1 MKRLIVCCDGTWNT
15 PQDNSVTNV
24 VHIARAVRPQAAD
37 GTPQVV
43 FYDWGVGTDDKS
55 DALSG
60 GSLGRGLDKNI
71 TDCYRFLVHN
81 YVPGDEI
88 YFFGFSRGAYTARS
102 CVGLIRNAWLLR
114 KQHAELIPKA
124 YHIYRTR
131 WHADAQN
138 ARQFREPHCQQTG
151 IRFLGVWD
159 TVGALGIPL
168 SLFKKLNKK
177 RYAFHDTVI
186 SRSVENAYHA
196 LAIDEQRKPF
206 TPTIWKTTADRE
218 RTEQCWF
225 SGVHSDVGG
234 GYREAGLSHIAL
246 RWLAEKA
253 SATGLE
259 FDTHYLDSVYASNN
273 EEQLHNS
280 FTGAMKLL
288 GRNKRS
294 IGTTNGDETLHS
306 SAEQRHL
313 NQAKYRPKNLLEYL
327 ARDEQMRLPL

>member
-15 PQDNSVTNV
+15 PQDSSVTNV
-24 VHIARAVRPQAAD
+24 VHIARAVLPQAAD
-37 GTPQVV
+37 GTEQVV

-60 GSLGRGLDKNI
+60 GSIGKGLDKNI
-71 TDCYRFLVHN
+71 TDSYRFLVHN

-102 CVGLIRNAWLLR
+102 CIGLIRNAWLLR
-114 KQHAELIPKA
+114 KIHAELIPQA
-124 YHIYRTR
+124 YHIYRTK

-138 ARQFREPHCQQTG
+138 AQHFREPHCQQVN

-159 TVGALGIPL
+159 TVGALGLPL
-168 SLFKKLNKK
+168 SLFKPLNKK
-177 RYAFHDTVI
+177 RYTFHDTAI

-206 TPTIWKTTADRE
+206 APTIWKTAADRE

-225 SGVHSDVGG
+225 TGAHSDIGG
-234 GYREAGLSHIAL
+234 GYKAAGLSHIAL
-246 RWLAEKA
+246 QWLAEKA
-253 SATGLE
+253 FATGLE
-259 FDTHYLDSVYASNN
+259 LDTNYLDSIYAAND
-273 EEQLHNS
+273 EQKLHNS
-280 FTGAMKLL
+280 YTGAARLW
-288 GRNKRS
+288 GRNHRS
-294 IGTTNGDETLHS
+294 IAATNGDETLHA
-306 SAEQRHL
+306 SAEQRYLTHA
-313 NQAKYRPKNLLEYL
+313 NYRPKNLIEYL

>member
-1 MKRLIVCCDGTWNT
+1 MKRLIICCDGTWNT
-15 PQDNSVTNV
+15 PTNPSVTNV
-24 VHIARAVRPQAAD
+24 VHMARAIQPQAED
-37 GTPQVV
+37 GTQQVV
-43 FYDWGVGTDDKS
+43 FYDWGVGTDDKL

-60 GSLGRGLDKNI
+60 GGMGKGLDKNI

-81 YVPGDEI
+81 YNPGDEI

-102 CVGLIRNAWLLR
+102 CIGLIRNAWLLR
-114 KQHAELIPKA
+114 KEHAELIPRA

-138 ARQFREPHCQQTG
+138 ARQFREPHCNRIN

-159 TVGALGIPL
+159 TVGALGIPIA
-168 SLFKKLNKK
+168 LFKKLNQK

-206 TPTIWKTTADRE
+206 APTLWKTQENRL

-225 SGVHSDVGG
+225 SGAHIDVGG
-234 GYREAGLSHIAL
+234 GYRQAGLSHITL
-246 RWLAEKA
+246 RWMAEKA
-253 SATGLE
+253 ANSGLE
-259 FDTHYLDSVYASNN
+259 IDQNYLNSIYASNN
-273 EEQLHNS
+273 ETRLHNS
-280 FTGAMKLL
+280 YRGMMKVF
-288 GRNKRS
+288 GKQRRS
-294 IGTTNGDETLHS
+294 IGTTNSDETLDV
-306 SAEQRHL
+306 SAEQRYL
-313 NQAKYRPKNLLEYL
+313 QLESYRPKNLMDYL

>member
-15 PQDNSVTNV
+15 PQNNNVTNV
-24 VHIARAVRPQAAD
+24 VHIARAVRPLAED

-43 FYDWGVGTDDKS
+43 FYDWGVGTDDKL

-60 GSLGRGLDKNI
+60 GGLGRGLDKNI

-114 KQHAELIPKA
+114 KQYAGLIPKA

-138 ARQFREPHCQQTG
+138 ARQFREPHCQKVG

-168 SLFKKLNKK
+168 GLFKKLNQK

-206 TPTIWKTTADRE
+206 APTIWKTAEDRA

-225 SGVHSDVGG
+225 AGVHSDIGG

-246 RWLAEKA
+246 RWLTDKA
-253 SATGLE
+253 SSTGLE
-259 FDTHYLDSVYASNN
+259 LDDNYLNSVYAANN
-273 EEQLHNS
+273 ETQLHNS
-280 FTGAMKLL
+280 FSGAMKLL
-288 GRNKRS
+288 GRHRRA

-313 NQAKYRPKNLLEYL
+313 NEVNYRPKNLLEYL